1 MPCQTKT
8 VCCMTNLA
16 SGLGRWGAYFGTWW
30 STQRLQERLRCFSY
44 TFVHNLLKV
53 LKSAKSFPTLT
64 LMGFSEQFLG
74 PRGTLIEPLIPVRPS
89 FHPSAPIS
97 PEFIDELKHWH
108 CRQASWTPQIVHFW
122 KPKMSVSKFGEN
134 SNTETTELC
143 MMLYVFGK
151 VVTIGV

>member
-1 MPCQTKT
+1 MEPDGVPRDFK
-8 VCCMTNLA
+8 NG
-16 SGLGRWGAYFGTWW
+16 SGV
-30 STQRLQERLRCFSY
+30 S
-44 TFVHNLLKV
+44 HIHLKV

-108 CRQASWTPQIVHFW
+108 CRQASWTPQIVYFL
-122 KPKMSVSKFGEN
+122 KADDVIYPNLDEN
-134 SNTETTELC
+134 TNTKTETDKT
-143 MMLYVFGK
+143 
-151 VVTIGV
+151 